1 MREVDITIS
10 AAGTDPDE
18 VFKTPSDYERY
29 PELTD
34 AVLRVTLSDGEE
46 GRERCTWEVKFRRG
60 ILIWTEE
67 GTVDAERRRIE
78 FWLVEGDLD
87 ELRGEWQIEPHEG
100 GSILRFTCR
109 FDMGIPTLAHLIEP
123 VAADTLR
130 DNMVSVCEGL
140 FGASEVVEQPS
151 EIRA

>member
-10 AAGTDPDE
+10 APGSDANE
-18 VFKTPSDYERY
+18 VFQTLSDYQRY

-34 AVLRVTLSDGEE
+34 SVLRVTLGEGEE

-67 GTVDAERRRIE
+67 GTVDDEQREIK
-78 FWLVEGDLD
+78 FWLVDGDLD
-87 ELRGEWQIEPHEG
+87 SLEGHWQVDEVPG
-100 GSILRFTCR
+100 GSMLRFTCS

-130 DNMVSVCEGL
+130 QNMVSVCEGL
-140 FGASEVVEQPS
+140 FGATEVADEQSEV
-151 EIRA
+151 AG

>member
-1 MREVDITIS
+1 MRDVDITIS
-10 AAGTDPDE
+10 APDADADE
-18 VFKTPSDYERY
+18 VFGTLSDYQRY

-34 AVLRVTLSDGEE
+34 SVLRVTLEDGDE

-67 GTVDAERRRIE
+67 GTVDAGQRQIK
-78 FWLVEGDLD
+78 FWLVDGDLD
-87 ELRGEWQIEPHEG
+87 FLEGEWQVDQVPG
-100 GSILRFTCR
+100 GSRLRFTCR

-130 DNMVSVCEGL
+130 QNMVSVCEGL
-140 FGASEVVEQPS
+140 FGATEVADDHSEVHG
-151 EIRA
+151 

>member
-10 AAGTDPDE
+10 AAGTDADE
-18 VFKTPSDYERY
+18 VFKTLSDYGRY
-29 PELTD
+29 PEMTD
-34 AVLRVTLSDGEE
+34 AVLRVTLSEGEK

-67 GTVDAERRRIE
+67 GTLDAERRRIE
-78 FWLVEGDLD
+78 FWLVDGDLD
-87 ELRGEWQIEPHEG
+87 ELHGEWQVDQLER
-100 GSILRFTCR
+100 GSLLRFSCR

-130 DNMVSVCEGL
+130 ENMVSVCEGL
-140 FGASEVVEQPS
+140 FGASEVVEEPA